1 MIEKNGKNQIETTG
15 VELICASDLEPEPIQ
30 WLWENW
36 LAAGKF
42 HILAGAPGTGK
53 TTIALNLAAIITAG
67 GQWPGGGLCE
77 PGNVLIWSGE
87 DDPKDTLL
95 PRLLAHF
102 ADRNRI
108 YFVSGVFEQNKPR
121 AFDPARDMPS
131 LYEKALNIG
140 GVKMIIIDPIVN
152 VISGDSHKN
161 GEVRRDLQPLVEL
174 GQKLKAVILG
184 ISHFNKGSALTR
196 DPLERVTGSIAFGAL
211 ARIVLVTAKLTDVN
225 GNVKRILIRAKS
237 NNGPD
242 GGGYHYQIEQAK
254 LTGYEDIF
262 SSKIIWGEHAEGT
275 PHELLM
281 DINIQEKLNKNSA
294 FAEAVSFLKD
304 ILSKG
309 AVPKHEVDN
318 KAKDTGI
325 KDITLRRAKSFLK
338 VQTIHEGYGLGS
350 IWKWSLPPAQP
361 PKTIEDLQER
371 EREKEREN
379 LREEEYLLDKL
390 FDETYFS
397 LEPNDTIF

>member
-1 MIEKNGKNQIETTG
+1 MIVKDSKSASNKAS
-15 VELICASDLEPEPIQ
+15 VELICASNLEPESVN
-30 WLWENW
+30 WLWPNW

-53 TTIALNLAAIITAG
+53 TTIALNLAATITVG

-102 ADRNRI
+102 ADRERI
-108 YFVSGVFEQNKPR
+108 YFISGVFEQNKPR
-121 AFDPARDMPS
+121 AFDPSRDMHS

-140 GVKMIIIDPIVN
+140 GVKMIIIDPIAN

-184 ISHFNKGSALTR
+184 ISHFNKGSALMR

-211 ARIVLVTAKLTDVN
+211 ARIVLVTSKLTDVN
-225 GNVKRILIRAKS
+225 GNEKRILVRAKS

-242 GGGYHYQIEQAK
+242 GGGYYYQIEQAK
-254 LTGYEDIF
+254 LIGYEDIF
-262 SSKIIWGEHAEGT
+262 SSRIIWGEQAEGT
-275 PHELLM
+275 SQELLI
-281 DINIQEKLNKNSA
+281 DKNNQDTLNKNSA
-294 FAEAVSFLKD
+294 FSEAISFLKD
-304 ILSKG
+304 ILSER
-309 AVPKHEVDN
+309 AVPKNEIDN
-318 KAKDTGI
+318 KARDAGI
-325 KDITLRRAKSFLK
+325 KDITLRRAKNFLK
-338 VQTIHEGYGLGS
+338 IRTIHEGYGLGS
-350 IWKWSLPPAQP
+350 IWKWSLRPSQP
-361 PKTIEDLQER
+361 PKPIENLQES

-390 FDETYFS
+390 FDETYFN
-397 LEPNDTIF
+397 LEPNDTTF